1 MNLPPQPRRGGRLTL
16 VRSNKNKAPAALAE
30 QGCQQVRLH
39 QDSRQTIDPNQD
51 PGRLQRVAAAPARHG
66 FALYPLSGNTLFLT
80 RFGMSRVLRDLD
92 HAESFLNQVGG

>member
-1 MNLPPQPRRGGRLTL
+1 MNTPPSTRRVGRLTL
-16 VRSNKNKAPAALAE
+16 VRNNKNKAPAALAA
-30 QGCQQVRLH
+30 QGSQKSRLD
-39 QDSRQTIDPNQD
+39 QDSRQTLDPNQD
-51 PGRLQRVAAAPARHG
+51 PGRLQRVAAALARHG